1 MPSRRGLLD
10 IMASIL
16 RAAKDEGPITKTR
29 AVYAANLNFSRA
41 ERYLNMM
48 VELGLMEEVDRG
60 GGRRAFKATEKG
72 KAFLE
77 DLGRLKARPS
87 PSRTSA

>member
-29 AVYAANLNFSRA
+29 IVYAANLNFSRA
-41 ERYLNMM
+41 ERYLSMM

-60 GGRRAFKATEKG
+60 GGGPSRPRRRG
-72 KAFLE
+72 
-77 DLGRLKARPS
+77 RPS
-87 PSRTSA
+87 